1 MRSAVVSGIIGLGIF
16 LFLLSALWST
26 IFPPTARWTDAKA
39 NRFAEVKAKLHNLS
53 FVVNVP
59 KPNLQRGQDLG
70 VLKAEY
76 EQLKKE
82 NAELDAEY
90 TSAADTPK
98 TVARFLKWTGLSL
111 ALVGIIGWYAISQ
124 TR

>member
-1 MRSAVVSGIIGLGIF
+1 
-16 LFLLSALWST
+16 
-26 IFPPTARWTDAKA
+26 
-39 NRFAEVKAKLHNLS
+39 LHNLS

-111 ALVGIIGWYAISQ
+111 ALVGIIGWYAVSQ

>member
-1 MRSAVVSGIIGLGIF
+1 
-16 LFLLSALWST
+16 
-26 IFPPTARWTDAKA
+26 
-39 NRFAEVKAKLHNLS
+39 
-53 FVVNVP
+53 
-59 KPNLQRGQDLG
+59 

-111 ALVGIIGWYAISQ
+111 ALVGIIGWYAVSQ